1 MNDKWT
7 KLKTNLELM
16 LCPPG
21 EGVHTIHTA
30 QDKKDYLHKLL
41 YKTSGN
47 LVHDKWIE
55 SLDKLPQSTNIS
67 LLGICSDTGGGIQRG
82 ANWGPLFIRE
92 YLQKYNLGLK
102 YFDMG
107 DVKVIPHLLHDKY
120 LTEKTITNCQK
131 ALYKEKVNLPVS
143 PLSIAEKVTKDFYQT
158 FPKKGLLCLGGDH
171 SVSYPIVK
179 EFLLAKKAQGKT
191 VAIIHFDAHTDL
203 LIERLGIDLCFGSW
217 VPHILPFISSPDL
230 VFQVGIR
237 SSGKDKS
244 HWESKFGVKQ
254 FWSSE
259 IKKDG
264 AISIARKILSDLK
277 QKCVDELYISVDVD
291 VLDEKYAGATG
302 TPEPEGLDP
311 AEVAIIIN
319 QLSAEIKVVSADFV
333 EVAPNVIQKSIPGCP
348 EPETTLYSSLAI
360 ITSLIQA
367 LNLNNGN

>member
-1 MNDKWT
+1 MNDKWD
-7 KLKTNLELM
+7 KLKINLEFM

-21 EGVHTIHTA
+21 EGVHTVHTA
-30 QDKKDYLHKLL
+30 QDKKDHLHKLI
-41 YKTSGN
+41 YNTSGV
-47 LVHDKWIE
+47 LVQEKWID
-55 SLDKLPQSTNIS
+55 SLNLLPQSSKIS

-92 YLQKYNLGLK
+92 YLQKYDLGLK

-107 DVKVIPHLLHDKY
+107 DIKVIPHLLHDKY

-131 ALYKEKVNLPVS
+131 AIYKDEVNLPVS
-143 PLSIAEKVTKDFYQT
+143 PLSIAEKVTKDFYHT

-179 EFLLAKKAQGKT
+179 EFLLAKKAQGKK

-203 LIERLGIDLCFGSW
+203 LTERLGIDICFGSW

-230 VFQVGIR
+230 VIQVGIR
-237 SSGKDKS
+237 SSGKDKN
-244 HWESKFGVKQ
+244 HWESKFGVQQ
-254 FWSSE
+254 FWAKE
-259 IKKDG
+259 IKKQG
-264 AISIARKILSDLK
+264 AMKIAKNIINDLK
-277 QKCVDELYISVDVD
+277 RKNVDELYISVDVD

-302 TPEPEGLDP
+302 TPEPGGLDP

-319 QLSAEIKVVSADFV
+319 QLSMEINIVSADFV
-333 EVAPNVIQKSIPGCP
+333 EVAPNVIQKQITGYP

-360 ITSLIQA
+360 LTSLIEA
-367 LNLNNGN
+367 LNYKNGN